1 MPGAAATRRALIA
14 GGGGRRGGGREPLS
28 VRSPAQGSLQG
39 EGKIAAILA
48 SCCLDGFIVRP
59 SISSP
64 SSSPPLNLSPA
75 FKRSLASLQ
84 YRKTPLETPAASS
97 VSRQPAGLDAC
108 WRSGWL
114 TWCAGLS
121 SGGRRFKSTP
131 GQKSVS
137 RFLLHLRPLTNCARM
152 GTWIVWGPWEAQA
165 ARERTGPHIR
175 RGKEK

>member
-14 GGGGRRGGGREPLS
+14 GGGGGRGGGREPLS

-75 FKRSLASLQ
+75 FKRS
-84 YRKTPLETPAASS
+84 
-97 VSRQPAGLDAC
+97 SRSHRRRLCNIERRLWKHQTRL
-108 WRSGWL
+108 
-114 TWCAGLS
+114 LS
-121 SGGRRFKSTP
+121 PDNHS
-131 GQKSVS
+131 
-137 RFLLHLRPLTNCARM
+137 H
-152 GTWIVWGPWEAQA
+152 
-165 ARERTGPHIR
+165 
-175 RGKEK
+175 